1 MFKVRPKQ
9 YIHLNLV
16 NDEEQDMEFKSE
28 CQLSLL
34 HGDVAALKK
43 KKRPMEME
51 EIGRGEGQS
60 VPQ

>member
-1 MFKVRPKQ
+1 MRPKQ

-28 CQLSLL
+28 CLLSLL